1 MLNTYAFDNWNT
13 QKHPHVEHPSSF
25 FDLRARG
32 RLPPKEE
39 SPVKYQQ
46 IKYNLKSQLDSPRLT
61 QEQPFDES
69 QNVTRVGPSYE
80 EREKERVRERASARE
95 RERERE

>member
-1 MLNTYAFDNWNT
+1 MLNTYAFDSWNT
-13 QKHPHVEHPSSF
+13 QKHKHVEHPSSF
-25 FDLRARG
+25 WKLRPRV
-32 RLPPKEE
+32 RPPPEGE

-46 IKYNLKSQLDSPRLT
+46 IKHRLKSQLDSPRLT

-80 EREKERVRERASARE
+80 ERERE
-95 RERERE
+95 RESERESKRTRERE